1 VYFLVLIHD
10 PSDGPAGT
18 VPEHE
23 PFIDSLIRR
32 NAVLLGGHFP
42 QSLQPGVRA
51 AYLLRCETLSEARAI
66 AAEDPAATAGRVS
79 VWPWELVAIN
89 TAAIDEQLIV
99 TPEDIPGT

>member
-10 PSDGPAGT
+10 PPDGPAGT

-32 NAVLLGGHFP
+32 NAVLLGGH
-42 QSLQPGVRA
+42 SGVRA

-99 TPEDIPGT
+99 TPEDIPSSDPGA